1 MEDPGGFYVIG
12 LGDRE
17 DPNTGRGP
25 LYLEML
31 AGREIA
37 LPVFFSTETL
47 ERYARGITDVPPPET
62 QTAAELEA
70 GRYRVVRLKGEGELL
85 ELAEWAG
92 ADCLVWDPYPGGETH
107 QVYRIPE

>member
-37 LPVFFSTETL
+37 LPVFFSPETL
-47 ERYARGITDVPPPET
+47 ERDVAPKTRSDKEFWFKRRSCT
-62 QTAAELEA
+62 KS
-70 GRYRVVRLKGEGELL
+70 RV
-85 ELAEWAG
+85 
-92 ADCLVWDPYPGGETH
+92 YT
-107 QVYRIPE
+107 